1 VASSDQTRYEELLHR
16 YGQEVRRLAWSYARD
31 STQGDDLFQEIAL
44 ALWTALPRFRGDCSE
59 RTWVY
64 RVAHN
69 TAISFLAGNRR
80 RSARESS
87 VIPSKE
93 PASLDDPELDAIERQ
108 RRQRLWDA
116 IRELPLQDRQ
126 IIVLYL
132 DGFSAMEIEA
142 VTGVS
147 QGNVATRLTR
157 MRHRLSA
164 RIRESEV
171 SR

>member
-1 VASSDQTRYEELLHR
+1 MASNDQSRYEGLLQR
-16 YGQEVRRLAWSYARD
+16 YGQAIRRLAWSYATD
-31 STQGDDLFQEIAL
+31 SAQGDDLFQEIAL

-69 TAISFLAGNRR
+69 TAISFFVGQRR
-80 RSARESS
+80 RSAREGGAL
-87 VIPSKE
+87 PAPE
-93 PASLDDPELDAIERQ
+93 PVSLDDPEMDAIDRQ
-108 RRQRLWDA
+108 RRRRLWDG
-116 IRELPLQDRQ
+116 IRELPLPDRQ

-132 DGFSAMEIEA
+132 EGFSAAEIEA

-164 RIRESEV
+164 RIRETEV